1 MLAHNI
7 LLGRAHWGSW
17 NFPFCLSFLEF
28 WQDSGSPHG
37 YCSAGLWEP
46 KGEKKSH
53 CALPQPYQFKT
64 EILRQV
70 LFLQQ
75 GTLLRMRSQAMFGSV
90 WNRSKLC
97 PLNDLSDQL
106 LIIMQPS
113 TEGKITIKTLNSHC
127 TRWDKHRQQPKSP
140 ITRGGCLKAETGI

>member
-7 LLGRAHWGSW
+7 LLGRAHWGPW

-37 YCSAGLWEP
+37 CCSADSGSLR
-46 KGEKKSH
+46 KKKSH
-53 CALPQPYQFKT
+53 CALLQPYQFKT

-75 GTLLRMRSQAMFGSV
+75 GTLLRMRSQAMFRSL

-106 LIIMQPS
+106 FIIMQPS

-127 TRWDKHRQQPKSP
+127 TRWDKHRQHPRAQ
-140 ITRGGCLKAETGI
+140 